1 MLPSTA
7 AIVPRS
13 LALRRGHELSDV
25 AVMAESPPRAA
36 FPSGNAKYGYGL
48 PHKEYAMTGP
58 TQNMVSTENH
68 NINSHP

>member
-1 MLPSTA
+1 
-7 AIVPRS
+7 
-13 LALRRGHELSDV
+13 
-25 AVMAESPPRAA
+25 MAESPPRAA
-36 FPSGNAKYGYGL
+36 FPFGNAKYGYGL